1 MHDFV
6 SINLELTVVC
16 GLLLSCESFE
26 NDNPSGLYKW
36 RRKTAGFKKG

>member
-26 NDNPSGLYKW
+26 NEQPVPGSL
-36 RRKTAGFKKG
+36 